1 MTIDELVREYMA
13 GFFVGVSRSLSED
26 SEGPTNVDIWARGIE
41 VGRSAYLAA
50 EQAARAQLEALRTTA
65 IPATFTHAEAHSI
78 CELLTEADEE
88 SERGMPSGLDPEVRE
103 HVGRLMAK
111 VWAANTE
118 RKPEPTRPP
127 GECAACDGGSSPE
140 AQRADLAA
148 EIREDMAAETAPP
161 VGRFWRVWDVLNY
174 HGIAECNRAGVP
186 SLLLDLRIV
195 TTREEAMKMGA
206 DCGLPSW
213 YDALPER
220 FWRVVSC
227 ESYGFIGYRALA
239 WSQSNTTINTNDCGP
254 WHWAAA
260 DVPSNEFRVQAR
272 EAAEEDG
279 RASGLNPWKGGK

>member
-1 MTIDELVREYMA
+1 MSEHDRALLEAFCEWIDSCEHLWLA
-13 GFFVGVSRSLSED
+13 TDTSRADFIDAFL
-26 SEGPTNVDIWARGIE
+26 
-41 VGRSAYLAA
+41 
-50 EQAARAQLEALRTTA
+50 AARAQPEARA
-65 IPATFTHAEAHSI
+65 VIIQCPACGEGFVRPG
-78 CELLTEADEE
+78 DE
-88 SERGMPSGLDPEVRE
+88 GK
-103 HVGRLMAK
+103 RLPN
-111 VWAANTE
+111 V
-118 RKPEPTRPP
+118 PCPHGRPP
-127 GECAACDGGSSPE
+127 GECAECDGGSSPE

>member
-127 GECAACDGGSSPE
+127 GECAECDGGSSGEVESEMPKVT
-140 AQRADLAA
+140 DD
-148 EIREDMAAETAPP
+148 EIRAAMAHSIAKFTKCVSCGAEGQCGHRMSPPAPP
-161 VGRFWRVWDVLNY
+161 
-174 HGIAECNRAGVP
+174 A
-186 SLLLDLRIV
+186 
-195 TTREEAMKMGA
+195 
-206 DCGLPSW
+206 
-213 YDALPER
+213 ER
-220 FWRVVSC
+220 FWRVCHSTQP
-227 ESYGFIGYRALA
+227 EEWRAYYFTFG
-239 WSQSNTTINTNDCGP
+239 SIEGEYIGP
-254 WHWAAA
+254 WRPTRA
-260 DVPSNEFRVQAR
+260 
-272 EAAEEDG
+272 EAEADG
-279 RASGLNPWKGGK
+279 RASGLPEWRGGK